1 MEYIKL
7 KDVLHIVNTV
17 SSDEGIR
24 KKCKAIRKRLKE
36 LPVLNIKAIIDKAE
50 EGIKATDSADNY
62 SAGFRN
68 GIRYCLALITGK
80 DPEYETLKGLKPVE
94 DFPYEVC
101 PKCGRVVSARPK
113 YCGECGSLLDW
124 SDEK

>member
-7 KDVLHIVNTV
+7 KDALHIIYLVM
-17 SSDEGIR
+17 SDEGIR
-24 KKCKAIRKRLKE
+24 RKGKTIRKRLKE
-36 LPVLNIKAIIDKAE
+36 LPILDVKSIIEKAE

-68 GIRYCLALITGK
+68 GIRYCLALIAGK

-94 DFPYEVC
+94 KFPFEVC
-101 PKCGRVVSARPK
+101 PKCGRVVSARPR
-113 YCGECGSLLDW
+113 YCPDCGNLLDW
-124 SDEK
+124 SDAE

>member
-1 MEYIKL
+1 MKCIEL
-7 KDVLHIVNTV
+7 KKALHIVDTV
-17 SSDEGIR
+17 SSDEGIK

-36 LPVLNIKAIIDKAE
+36 LPVLDVKSIIEKAE

-68 GIRYCLALITGK
+68 GIRYCLALVDGK

-94 DFPYEVC
+94 KFPFEVC
-101 PKCGRVVSARPK
+101 PKCGRVVSIHSK
-113 YCGECGSLLDW
+113 YCPDCATLLDW
-124 SDEK
+124 SDGE